1 MTVSPHKIL
10 AVLFA
15 AYPIE
20 TRNVPPDEALI
31 TAKVYAS
38 ALDDLDE
45 NEVNQAI
52 MFLVK
57 TSERLPTVAKIRATV
72 LELRYGPARPGGDA
86 WGDVVKEIGRRG
98 LSGVAGFRDPLVA
111 KAVSRLGWSELCRS
125 ENPAADRA
133 RFIELYDALVREERH
148 LAAARPAVR
157 SELLL
162 ERAPALSAPGARSL
176 LPGDRS

>member
-1 MTVSPHKIL
+1 MTISPHKIL

-20 TRNVPPDEALI
+20 TRNVPAEEALI

-38 ALDDLDE
+38 ALDDLGED
-45 NEVNQAI
+45 EVNQAI

-86 WGDVVKEIGRRG
+86 WGDVVREIRRQG
-98 LSGVAGFRDPLVA
+98 LSGLSAFADPLVA
-111 KAVSRLGWSELCRS
+111 KAVSRLGWGELCRS

-148 LAAARPAVR
+148 HAAARLGAT
-157 SELLL
+157 SELLPQ
-162 ERAPALSAPGARSL
+162 RGPALGAPSARSL